1 MRLGSFTRPP
11 RGTLQPFRG
20 AVALVGSAIL
30 VAVAAGGATAAP
42 EHPAVRVVAEFTDAG
57 AIIPGNDVM
66 VDGVKAGEV
75 KKLRLVGGKAR
86 VTIAIGSAFTP
97 LHSDATVHVRAI
109 SLLGERYIDVD
120 RGSAS
125 APVLSDGAVIP
136 ATQTARTIE
145 LQEFLDVVNEPAGAA
160 LAALIV
166 ALGEGLS
173 GRGEDAAAA
182 LDALAPALTETNKLL
197 DILAG
202 QNQLLTALID
212 RAEPVAQALAA
223 DKGQRLDKVVAA
235 TDQLLAATASG
246 KPELDAALRRLPT
259 ALATARSALGELT
272 DLAGEATPVLASLR
286 PLSGDLR
293 QIATELQSFA
303 DAAGPALVSAEPV
316 LGKLRDLITAA
327 APVTAD
333 LRAAG
338 PDVQTAAK
346 ATRTIVEALPEDL
359 SNLLDWV
366 RNTAL
371 ATAGHDGVS
380 HYLRIFAMATG
391 KEVGPS
397 EPPTSSAAR
406 SGPAAESSPT
416 VAGPRLP
423 PTPPAG
429 TAPIGSLLGP
439 ALGGGGLLGGGLDS
453 ILGGK
458 GPAADPGS
466 ATGLTERQERSLLRY
481 LLGAG

>member
-1 MRLGSFTRPP
+1 MKGV
-11 RGTLQPFRG
+11 
-20 AVALVGSAIL
+20 VALVGSALL
-30 VAVAAGGATAAP
+30 VAVAAGGVTAAE
-42 EHPAVRVVAEFTDAG
+42 EHPAVTVVAEFADAG

-75 KKLRLVGGKAR
+75 KKLRLVDGKAR
-86 VTIAIGSAFTP
+86 VTISVGSAFTP
-97 LHSDATVHVRAI
+97 LHRDATVHIRAI
-109 SLLGERYIDVD
+109 SLLGERYIDIE
-120 RGSAS
+120 RGTAS
-125 APVLSDGAVIP
+125 TPVLEDGALIP
-136 ATQTARTIE
+136 ATQTGRTIE

-182 LDALAPALTETNKLL
+182 LDALEPALTETTRLL
-197 DILAG
+197 DILGG

-212 RAEPVAQALAA
+212 RAEPVAQALGAER
-223 DKGQRLDKVVAA
+223 GERLDKVVAA
-235 TDQLLAATASG
+235 TEQLLAATAAG

-259 ALATARSALGELT
+259 ALATARSALGELSN
-272 DLAGEATPVLASLR
+272 LAGQTTPVLASLR

-303 DAAGPALVSAEPV
+303 DAAGPALASSDPV
-316 LGKLRDLITAA
+316 LGKLRELIANA

-333 LRAAG
+333 LRAAA

-346 ATRTIVEALPEDL
+346 ATRTVVEALPEDL

-366 RNTAL
+366 RNAAL
-371 ATAGHDGVS
+371 ATAGHDGIG
-380 HYLRIFAMATG
+380 HYLRIFALGTG
-391 KEVGPS
+391 KEVGASEQPS
-397 EPPTSSAAR
+397 PPAA
-406 SGPAAESSPT
+406 SGPTAPAAPA
-416 VAGPRLP
+416 AGPLLSP
-423 PTPPAG
+423 PLLNG
-429 TAPIGSLLGP
+429 VAPVGSLLGP
-439 ALGGGGLLGGGLDS
+439 ALENGGLLGGVLDAVV
-453 ILGGK
+453 GGAS
-458 GPAADPGS
+458 PAPADPDS

>member
-1 MRLGSFTRPP
+1 MRLGGFTRPP
-11 RGTLQPFRG
+11 RLTLRPWRG
-20 AVALVGSAIL
+20 AAALVSSAVL
-30 VAVAAGGATAAP
+30 VAVAAGGVRAAP
-42 EHPAVRVVAEFTDAG
+42 GTEEHPAVTVHAEFTDAG

-66 VDGVKAGEV
+66 VEGVKAGEV
-75 KKLRLVGGKAR
+75 KKLRLVDGRAR
-86 VTIAIGSAFTP
+86 VTISVGSAFTP
-97 LHSDATVHVRAI
+97 LHTDARVTIRAI
-109 SLLGERYIDVD
+109 SLLGERYIHVE
-120 RGSAS
+120 RGSPS
-125 APVLSDGAVIP
+125 APVLQDGAIIP

-182 LDALAPALTETNKLL
+182 LDALEPALTETTKLL
-197 DILAG
+197 DILGG

-212 RAEPVAQALAA
+212 RAEPVARALAA
-223 DKGQRLDKVVAA
+223 DRGERLDKVVAA
-235 TDQLLAATASG
+235 TDRLLAATAAG
-246 KPELDAALRRLPT
+246 RPELDAALRRLPT

-272 DLAGEATPVLASLR
+272 SLAGRTTPVLASLR
-286 PLSGDLR
+286 PVSGDLR
-293 QIATELQSFA
+293 QIATELQGFA

-316 LGKLRDLITAA
+316 LQRLRELITAA

-346 ATRTIVEALPEDL
+346 ATRTVVEALPEDL

-371 ATAGHDGVS
+371 ATAGHDGIS
-380 HYLRIFAMATG
+380 HYLRIFALGTG

-397 EPPTSSAAR
+397 QPPATSAAPLASPPVPP
-406 SGPAAESSPT
+406 SGPLAAPS
-416 VAGPRLP
+416 V
-423 PTPPAG
+423 PALIDEPL
-429 TAPIGSLLGP
+429 TAPLLPSVDP
-439 ALGGGGLLGGGLDS
+439 A
-453 ILGGK
+453 
-458 GPAADPGS
+458 S
-466 ATGLTERQERSLLRY
+466 ATGLTERQERSLLRF
-481 LLGAG
+481 LLGGG

>member
-1 MRLGSFTRPP
+1 MKPY
-11 RGTLQPFRG
+11 RG
-20 AVALVGSAIL
+20 AVALVSSALL
-30 VAVAAGGATAAP
+30 VAAAAGGVTAAE
-42 EHPAVRVVAEFTDAG
+42 EHPAVTVEAVFADAG

-75 KKLRLVGGKAR
+75 KKLRLLDGKAR
-86 VTIAIGSAFTP
+86 VTISIGSAFTP
-97 LHSDATVHVRAI
+97 LHTDATVHIRAI
-109 SLLGERYIDVD
+109 SLLGERYVDVD

-125 APVLSDGAVIP
+125 APPLADGAVIP
-136 ATQTARTIE
+136 VTQTGRTIE

-182 LDALAPALTETNKLL
+182 LDALEPALTETTRLL
-197 DILAG
+197 DILGG

-223 DKGQRLDKVVAA
+223 GRGERLDQVVAA
-235 TDQLLAATASG
+235 TDQLLGATAAG

-272 DLAGEATPVLASLR
+272 ALAGQTTPVLASLR

-293 QIATELQSFA
+293 QIAIELGRFA
-303 DAAGPALVSAEPV
+303 DAAGPALASTEPV
-316 LGKLRDLITAA
+316 LQRLRELITAA

-338 PDVQTAAK
+338 PDVQAAAK
-346 ATRTIVEALPEDL
+346 GTRTIVEALPEDL
-359 SNLLDWV
+359 SNLLDFV
-366 RNTAL
+366 RNAAL
-371 ATAGHDGVS
+371 ATAGHDGIS
-380 HYLRIFAMATG
+380 HYLRIFALATG

-397 EPPTSSAAR
+397 EPPAAGSAP
-406 SGPAAESSPT
+406 PAAATPT
-416 VAGPRLP
+416 AGPPLIGGQ
-423 PTPPAG
+423 PAG
-429 TAPIGSLLGP
+429 TASIGSLLGP
-439 ALGGGGLLGGGLDS
+439 FAPVGGGLLGGALDS
-453 ILGGK
+453 LLGSAT
-458 GPAADPGS
+458 PVADPGS
-466 ATGLTERQERSLLRY
+466 ATGLTEGQEQSLLRY
-481 LLGAG
+481 LLGGG

>member
-1 MRLGSFTRPP
+1 MRLRPV
-11 RGTLQPFRG
+11 RG
-20 AVALVGSAIL
+20 AVALVSSALL
-30 VAVAAGGATAAP
+30 VAMAAGGATAA
-42 EHPAVRVVAEFTDAG
+42 EHHPAVTVVAEFTDAG

-75 KKLRLVGGKAR
+75 KKLRLADGKAR
-86 VTIAIGSAFTP
+86 VTISVGSAFTP
-97 LHSDATVHVRAI
+97 LHRDAKVTIRAI
-109 SLLGERYIDVD
+109 SLLGERYVNVE

-125 APVLSDGAVIP
+125 APVLADGDVIP

-182 LDALAPALTETNKLL
+182 LDALKPALTETTKLL
-197 DILAG
+197 DILGG

-212 RAEPVAQALAA
+212 RAEPVASALAA
-223 DKGQRLDKVVAA
+223 DKGARLDKVVAA
-235 TDQLLAATASG
+235 TDQLLAATATN
-246 KPELDAALRRLPT
+246 KPELDGALRRLPT

-272 DLAGEATPVLASLR
+272 TLAGQTTPVLASLR
-286 PLSGDLR
+286 PVTGDLR

-316 LGKLRDLITAA
+316 LQRLRELVTAA
-327 APVTAD
+327 SPVTAD
-333 LRAAG
+333 LRAAA

-346 ATRTIVEALPEDL
+346 GTRAVVEALPENL
-359 SNLLDWV
+359 SNLLDFV
-366 RNTAL
+366 RNAAL
-371 ATAGHDGVS
+371 ATASHDGIS
-380 HYLRIFAMATG
+380 HYLRIFALATG

-397 EPPTSSAAR
+397 EQPAPPGGAA
-406 SGPAAESSPT
+406 SGPAPSAAADP
-416 VAGPRLP
+416 VLP
-423 PTPPAG
+423 A
-429 TAPIGSLLGP
+429 S
-439 ALGGGGLLGGGLDS
+439 LGGAAPVGLGTPSVVGGLLGGGLDS
-453 ILGGK
+453 VLGGRGA
-458 GPAADPGS
+458 GPAPADPGS
-466 ATGLTERQERSLLRY
+466 ATGLTEQQEHSLLRY